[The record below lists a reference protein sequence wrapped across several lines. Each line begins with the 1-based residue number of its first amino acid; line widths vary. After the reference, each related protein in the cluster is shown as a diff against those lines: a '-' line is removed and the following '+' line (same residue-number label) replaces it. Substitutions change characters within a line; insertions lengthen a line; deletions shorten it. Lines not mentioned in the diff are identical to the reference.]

1 MQFSNVQ
8 LLKTADGS
16 FTLLQQD
23 LMQTYH
29 SVNGALQEAK
39 HVFLETGLKH
49 FRMQS
54 QVQKL
59 SILEVGFGTGLNFL
73 VTADYCSKENI
84 QLNYVG
90 VEAFPVKPEVM
101 QKIEFENVI
110 SAEIWKNFLT
120 NYHLLIEGNNI
131 EINKNTSLRME
142 QKTILSTS
150 LPPIFD
156 IIYYDAFAPAIQPE
170 MWSQETIQHVVS
182 FLKPGGIF
190 VTYSITGNLKRILK
204 GLGFTIEKPKGAAG
218 KREMLRATLKQE
230 A

>member
-16 FTLLQQD
+16 YTLLQQD

-49 FRMQS
+49 FRMQN
-54 QVQKL
+54 QIEEV

-73 VTADYCSKENI
+73 VTADYCLKENI
-84 QLNYVG
+84 KLNYTG
-90 VEAFPVKPEVM
+90 VEAFPVAPEVM
-101 QKIEFENVI
+101 QKIEFESVI
-110 SAEIWKNFLT
+110 SPEVWQSFLS
-120 NYHLLIEGNNI
+120 NYNKLIEGESVNI
-131 EINKNTSLRME
+131 SENTQLIME
-142 QKTILSTS
+142 RKPVLSASIDQKV
-150 LPPIFD
+150 D

-170 MWSQETIQHVVS
+170 MWSEETIRHVTS

-204 GLGFTIEKPKGAAG
+204 SLGFTIEKPKGAAG
-218 KREMLRATLKQE
+218 KREMLRATLQF
-230 A
+230 